1 MKLHEYQSKELFRR
15 YGIPVPPGTAIEK
28 GEEAQGAF
36 DALGMARAV
45 LKAQVHAGGRGKA
58 GGIKIAESADE
69 AVAFA
74 SSLLG
79 RKLVTAQSGPEGQT
93 VSAILVEAPSAITT
107 EVYVGI
113 VIDRA
118 AGLPTLIV
126 CGEGGVE
133 IEEVVAR
140 SPEKI
145 LREPFDPDAGLQAFQ
160 ARRLFLQLGLD
171 KSLMNEFSR
180 VLIALARLFVET
192 DCSLA
197 EINPLVVTGDNEILA
212 LDAKVTIDDNA
223 LSRQKEL
230 AGWRDES
237 QENPR
242 DVEAAEAGLSYI
254 GLEGNIGCMVN
265 GAGLAMATMDIIK
278 FYGGEPANFLD
289 VGGGASA
296 ESVEKAFK
304 IILGDDKVR
313 AILVNIFGGI
323 MLCDVIAEGVIAAAK
338 QVRLEVPLVVR
349 LEGTNVEIGRR
360 MLKESGLSLVAAES
374 LAGAAQKAVELAG
387 SSGN

>member
-15 YGIPVPPGTAIEK
+15 YGIPVPSGTAIQEH
-28 GEEAQGAF
+28 EDARGAF
-36 DALGMARAV
+36 EALGTPKAV

-58 GGIKIAESADE
+58 GGIKVVESEDE
-69 AVAFA
+69 AVGFA

-79 RKLVTAQSGPEGQT
+79 QRLVTAQSGPQGQT
-93 VSAILVEAPSAITT
+93 VSAILVEAPSAIAT
-107 EVYVGI
+107 EIYVGI
-113 VIDRA
+113 VVDRA
-118 AGLPTLIV
+118 ARLPTVIV

-133 IEEVVAR
+133 IEEVAAR

-145 LREPFDPDAGLQAFQ
+145 LRESFDPDAGLQPFQ
-160 ARRLFLQLGLD
+160 ARRLFLQLDLE
-171 KSLMNEFSR
+171 KSLMNGFSSA
-180 VLIALARLFVET
+180 LIALARLFVET

-197 EINPLVVTGDNEILA
+197 EINPLVVTADNELLA

-223 LSRQKEL
+223 LARRKEL
-230 AGWRDES
+230 ATWRDES
-237 QENPR
+237 QEDPR

-289 VGGGASA
+289 VGGGANA

-304 IILGDDKVR
+304 IILGDEKVR

-323 MLCDVIAEGVIAAAK
+323 MRCDVIAEGVIAAAK
-338 QVRLEVPLVVR
+338 QVELDVPLVVR
-349 LEGTNVEIGRR
+349 LEGTNVEIGRK
-360 MLKESGLSLVAAES
+360 MLRESGLSLVAAES
-374 LAGAAQKAVELAG
+374 LADAAQKAVELAG
-387 SSGN
+387 SSDG